1 MTADNAQRHRIVPS
15 GKYKGWTVSQVP
27 ITYWTWLQSYGQTSR
42 LFDWYIGT
50 LQSTKNKSKKSKK
63 SRGKFRQKQVGGINP
78 SQQGVKTGPVR
89 SSSIFRV
96 ITNDD
101 GTTTRIEYPRHGS
114 HT

>member
-1 MTADNAQRHRIVPS
+1 MTADNVQRHRIVPS

-27 ITYWTWLQSYGQTSR
+27 SQYWNWLTSYGQTSK
-42 LFDWYIGT
+42 LYFWYTGT
-50 LQSTKNKSKKSKK
+50 EAPKVKSKKSLK
-63 SRGKFRQKQVGGINP
+63 RQQQVGGINP
-78 SQQGVKTGPVR
+78 SQGVKTGPVR